1 MNLVGPAL
9 LDTTHHLDAFQSGV
23 DTLNYWLR
31 HRARKNQASGASRT
45 YVVCDAS
52 RVLAYY
58 CLASGALSSEQSSS
72 SRFSRNMPNP
82 IPVVILGR
90 LAVDRSLHSKGIG
103 RGLVRDACLR
113 VLQAA
118 DILGIRGI
126 VVHALSLEA
135 KSFYEKMG
143 FDAAKNDPM
152 MLMITLNDLRSL

>member
-1 MNLVGPAL
+1 VNLVGPAL
-9 LDTTHHLDAFQSGV
+9 LDTTHYLDAFQSGV
-23 DTLNYWLR
+23 DTLDYWLR

-58 CLASGALSSEQSSS
+58 CLASGSLSSEQSSS

-90 LAVDRSLHSKGIG
+90 LAVDRSLHGKGIG

-135 KSFYEKMG
+135 KFFYEKMG

>member
-1 MNLVGPAL
+1 VNLVGPAL

-23 DTLNYWLR
+23 DTLDYWLR

-45 YVVCDAS
+45 YVVCEAS
-52 RVLAYY
+52 TVLAYY
-58 CLASGALSSEQSSS
+58 CLASGSLTSEQSSS

-90 LAVDRSLHSKGIG
+90 LAVDQSLHGKGIG
-103 RGLVRDACLR
+103 RALVRDACLR
-113 VLQAA
+113 VQQAA
-118 DILGIRGI
+118 DVLGIRGI

-143 FDAAKNDPM
+143 FDAAKQDPM
-152 MLMITLNDLRSL
+152 MLMITLKDLESL

>member
-1 MNLVGPAL
+1 VNLVGPAL
-9 LDTTHHLDAFQSGV
+9 LDTPHYLDAFQSGV
-23 DTLNYWLR
+23 DTLDYWLR

-90 LAVDRSLHSKGIG
+90 LAVDRSLHGKGIG

>member
-9 LDTTHHLDAFQSGV
+9 LDINHHLDAFQSGV
-23 DTLNYWLR
+23 DTLDYWLR

-58 CLASGALSSEQSSS
+58 CLASGALCSEQSSS
-72 SRFSRNMPNP
+72 SRFNRNMPNP

-90 LAVDRSLHSKGIG
+90 LAVDRSLHGKGIG

>member
-9 LDTTHHLDAFQSGV
+9 LDTNHHLDAFQSGV
-23 DTLNYWLR
+23 DTLDYWLR

-58 CLASGALSSEQSSS
+58 CLASGALCSEQSSS
-72 SRFSRNMPNP
+72 SRFNRNMPNP

-90 LAVDRSLHSKGIG
+90 LAVDRSLHGKGIG

>member
-1 MNLVGPAL
+1 VNLVGPAL

-23 DTLNYWLR
+23 DTLDYWLR
-31 HRARKNQASGASRT
+31 HRARKNQDSGASRT

-58 CLASGALSSEQSSS
+58 CLASGALTSEQSSS
-72 SRFSRNMPNP
+72 GRFSRNMPNP
-82 IPVVILGR
+82 IPVAILGR
-90 LAVDRSLHSKGIG
+90 LAVDRSLHGKGIG
-103 RGLVRDACLR
+103 KALVRDACLR
-113 VLQAA
+113 VMQAA

-126 VVHALSLEA
+126 VVHAFSLEA

-152 MLMITLNDLRSL
+152 MLTITLNDLRSL

>member
-1 MNLVGPAL
+1 MVGPAL

-23 DTLNYWLR
+23 DTLDYWLK
-31 HRARKNQASGASRT
+31 HRARKNQASGASRI

-58 CLASGALSSEQSSS
+58 CLASGAITSEQSSS
-72 SRFSRNMPNP
+72 GCFSRNMPSP
-82 IPVVILGR
+82 IPVVVLGR
-90 LAVDRSLHSKGIG
+90 LAVDQSLHGKGIG
-103 RGLVRDACLR
+103 RALIRDACLR

-118 DILGIRGI
+118 DVLGICGV

>member
-23 DTLNYWLR
+23 DTLDYWLK

-52 RVLAYY
+52 RVYAYY
-58 CLASGALSSEQSSS
+58 CLASGAITSEQSSS
-72 SRFSRNMPNP
+72 GRFSRNMPSP
-82 IPVVILGR
+82 IPVVVLGR
-90 LAVDRSLHSKGIG
+90 LAVDQSLHGKGIG
-103 RGLVRDACLR
+103 RALIRDACLR

-118 DILGIRGI
+118 DVLGIRGV

>member
-9 LDTTHHLDAFQSGV
+9 LDTNHHLDAFQSGV
-23 DTLNYWLR
+23 DTLDYWLR

-90 LAVDRSLHSKGIG
+90 LAVDRSLHGKGIG

-135 KSFYEKMG
+135 KSFYEKIG

>member
-9 LDTTHHLDAFQSGV
+9 LDTTHHLDTFQSGV
-23 DTLNYWLR
+23 DTLDYWLR

-72 SRFSRNMPNP
+72 SRFNRNMPNP

-90 LAVDRSLHSKGIG
+90 LAVDRSLHGKGIG

>member
-1 MNLVGPAL
+1 VNLVGPAL

-23 DTLNYWLR
+23 DTLDYWLR

-72 SRFSRNMPNP
+72 SRFNRNMPNP

-90 LAVDRSLHSKGIG
+90 LAVDRSLHGKGIG

>member
-1 MNLVGPAL
+1 LNFVGPAL

-23 DTLNYWLR
+23 DTLDYWLR

-90 LAVDRSLHSKGIG
+90 LAVDRSLHGKGIG

>member
-9 LDTTHHLDAFQSGV
+9 LDTTHYLDAFQSGV
-23 DTLNYWLR
+23 DTLDYWLR

-90 LAVDRSLHSKGIG
+90 LAVDRSLHGKGIG

-135 KSFYEKMG
+135 KSFYEKIG

>member
-9 LDTTHHLDAFQSGV
+9 LDTTHYLEAFQSGV
-23 DTLNYWLR
+23 DTLDYWLR

-90 LAVDRSLHSKGIG
+90 LAVDRSLHGKGIG

>member
-23 DTLNYWLR
+23 DTLDYWLR

-58 CLASGALSSEQSSS
+58 CLASGALSSEQSLSG
-72 SRFSRNMPNP
+72 RFSRNMPSP

-90 LAVDRSLHSKGIG
+90 LAVDRSLHGNGIG

-143 FDAAKNDPM
+143 FDAAKNDPL

>member
-1 MNLVGPAL
+1 VNLVGPAL

-23 DTLNYWLR
+23 DTLDYWLR

-90 LAVDRSLHSKGIG
+90 LAVDRSLHGKGIG

-135 KSFYEKMG
+135 KSFYKKMG
-143 FDAAKNDPM
+143 FDAGKNDPM